1 MAGKDMGKANV
12 AALEAPGRVTVSR
25 DTVVAG
31 LLAEAT
37 GHGTGASSATR
48 LKAWELLAK
57 ICGYVGAKDADGRAT
72 VRFDIRL
79 DEEDAGV

>member
-1 MAGKDMGKANV
+1 MSTHPQ
-12 AALEAPGRVTVSR
+12 APQDRIAVSR

-37 GHGTGASSATR
+37 DRSGGATPATR

-57 ICGYVGAKDADGRAT
+57 VCGFLNPKEDSGREKGRVA
-72 VRFDIRL
+72 VHYDFRMPGPDH
-79 DEEDAGV
+79 EDD